1 MLCARIDK
9 RAVASH
15 TARLG
20 LAVRIIICNVRLLS
34 KLCRVSTTHLHY
46 SPRVCFQK
54 ASLSCNKLC
63 VTLCHPSTHTHT
75 CIYIWCYSYIH
86 NNTKSNIREQKKWWH
101 STSYNY
107 TGTNDVCVLLRVFAY
122 MWNNNHVCVSFRST
136 LFFVRIKV
144 WYLR

>member
-20 LAVRIIICNVRLLS
+20 LAVHIIICNVRLLS
-34 KLCRVSTTHLHY
+34 KLCRVSTTHFTLLTQ
-46 SPRVCFQK
+46 CMFQK
-54 ASLSCNKLC
+54 ASLSCNKL
-63 VTLCHPSTHTHT
+63 LCDVIPSFHS
-75 CIYIWCYSYIH
+75 YSHMHLHMMLLFIH